1 MNTFF
6 QKLSMMILCGT
17 AAAGIYAASAT
28 IPSVRVE
35 KVTEVSKTESK
46 VYVGTVNASETVDIV
61 ARIDGVMWKS
71 AFREGSLVKKGDLL
85 FQIEDTIYKENVNAA
100 KATLKQTL
108 AELNY
113 AAKEKKRYET
123 LYKSSATAQT
133 TYENAVRSYQVYEG
147 KLDEAR
153 ANLVLAENNLS
164 YTKIYSPL
172 NGRIGRNV
180 YSEGNYIT
188 PEKGTLATIVQFD
201 PINIRFSM
209 SEADFFKYSRN
220 GSLSPDGMEIVRAD
234 GKPYKGKLKVDFVD
248 NQIDSKTGT
257 LMIQLEG
264 ENPDMELVPGG
275 YVTVK
280 FCEIYPKPYPAVSV
294 TALMTDGKSHSV
306 YVVGPDNKIERRSIV
321 IGPQVQDKQIVL
333 SGLKTGE
340 SVVTGGIHKTKPG
353 DVVNPVLGIGSEVK
367 EAEVCFQLFSF
378 DDRVLRW

>member
-1 MNTFF
+1 MNTLF
-6 QKLSMMILCGT
+6 QKLSMTILCGT
-17 AAAGIYAASAT
+17 AALGACAATAA

-46 VYVGTVNASETVDIV
+46 IYVGTVSASETVDIV

-85 FQIEDTIYKENVNAA
+85 FQIEDTIYKENVNVA
-100 KATLKQTL
+100 KATLKQSQ
-108 AELNY
+108 AELSY

-133 TYENAVRSYQVYEG
+133 TYENAVRSHQVYEG
-147 KLDEAR
+147 KVDEAR

-172 NGRIGRNV
+172 TGRIGRNV
-180 YSEGNYIT
+180 YSEGNY
-188 PEKGTLATIVQFD
+188 
-201 PINIRFSM
+201 INIRFSM
-209 SEADFFKYSRN
+209 SEADFFKYSHN
-220 GSLSPDGMEIVRAD
+220 GTLSPDGMEIVRAD
-234 GKPYKGKLKVDFVD
+234 GKPYKGKLKVDFID

-280 FCEIYPKPYPAVSV
+280 FSEIFKTPYPAVSV
-294 TALMTDGKSHSV
+294 TALMTDGKTHSV
-306 YVVGPDNKIERRSIV
+306 YVVGADNKIERRSIV
-321 IGPQVQDKQIVL
+321 IGPQVQDKQVVL
-333 SGLKTGE
+333 SGLKAGE
-340 SVVTGGIHKTKPG
+340 SVVTGGIHKAKPG
-353 DVVNPVLGIGSEVK
+353 DTVNPVIGSAQK
-367 EAEVCFQLFSF
+367 
-378 DDRVLRW
+378 

>member
-1 MNTFF
+1 MNTLF
-6 QKLSMMILCGT
+6 QKLSMTILCGT
-17 AAAGIYAASAT
+17 AALGACAATAA

-46 VYVGTVNASETVDIV
+46 IYVGTVSASETVDIV

-85 FQIEDTIYKENVNAA
+85 FQIEDTIYKENVNVA
-100 KATLKQTL
+100 KATLKQSQ
-108 AELNY
+108 AELSY

-133 TYENAVRSYQVYEG
+133 TYENAVRSHQVYEG
-147 KLDEAR
+147 KVDEAR

-172 NGRIGRNV
+172 TGRIGRNV

-209 SEADFFKYSRN
+209 SEADFFKYSHN
-220 GSLSPDGMEIVRAD
+220 GTLSPDGMEIVRAD
-234 GKPYKGKLKVDFVD
+234 GKPYKGKLKVDFID

-280 FCEIYPKPYPAVSV
+280 FSEIFKTPYPAVSV
-294 TALMTDGKSHSV
+294 TALMTDGKTHSV
-306 YVVGPDNKIERRSIV
+306 YVVGADNKIERRSIV
-321 IGPQVQDKQIVL
+321 IGPQVQDKQVVL
-333 SGLKTGE
+333 SGLKAGE
-340 SVVTGGIHKTKPG
+340 SVVTGGIHKAKPG
-353 DVVNPVLGIGSEVK
+353 DTVNPVIGSAQK
-367 EAEVCFQLFSF
+367 
-378 DDRVLRW
+378 

>member
-1 MNTFF
+1 MNTLI
-6 QKLSMMILCGT
+6 QKISMTVLC
-17 AAAGIYAASAT
+17 ASAALGAWAAVAT
-28 IPSVRVE
+28 VPSVRVE
-35 KVTEVSKTESK
+35 KVSEVKKTESK
-46 VYVGTVNASETVDIV
+46 VYVGTVYASETVDIV

-85 FQIEDTIYKENVNAA
+85 FQIEDTIYKENVNVA

-113 AAKEKKRYET
+113 AAREKKRYET

-133 TYENAVRSYQVYEG
+133 TYENAVRSNQVYEG

-153 ANLVLAENNLS
+153 ANLILAENNLS

-201 PINIRFSM
+201 PIEVRFSM

-220 GSLSPDGMEIVRAD
+220 GTLSPEGMEIIRAD
-234 GKPYKGKLKVDFVD
+234 GKPYKGKFQVDFVD

-257 LMIQLEG
+257 LMIQLKG
-264 ENPDMELVPGG
+264 ENPDMELIPGG
-275 YVTVK
+275 YVTVH
-280 FCEIYPKPYPAVSV
+280 FCEIFQKPLPAVSV
-294 TALMTDGKSHSV
+294 TALMTDGKTHSV
-306 YVVGPDNKIERRSIV
+306 YVVGPDNKIERRTIV

-333 SGLKTGE
+333 SGLKPGE
-340 SVVTGGIHKTKPG
+340 NVVTGGIHKTKPG
-353 DVVNPVLGIGSEVK
+353 DVVNPVIGALQK
-367 EAEVCFQLFSF
+367 
-378 DDRVLRW
+378 

>member
-17 AAAGIYAASAT
+17 AAGGIYAASAT

-164 YTKIYSPL
+164 YTKIYSPVD
-172 NGRIGRNV
+172 GQIGKRF

-188 PEKGTLATIVQFD
+188 PEKGTLATIVCFN
-201 PINIRFSM
+201 PIKIQFSM
-209 SEADFFKYSRN
+209 SEADFFRHFGKDQKGKSE
-220 GSLSPDGMEIVRAD
+220 LEIIRAD
-234 GKPYKGKLKVDFVD
+234 GQKFSQDVKLDFID
-248 NQIDSKTGT
+248 NQVDANTGT
-257 LMIQLEG
+257 LMLQFKAD
-264 ENPDMELVPGG
+264 NPKMELIPGG

-280 FCEIYPKPYPAVSV
+280 FIEKFDAPRPAVNVS
-294 TALMTDGKSHSV
+294 ALMTDGKNHFV
-306 YVVGPDNKIERRSIV
+306 YLVDKDNKVEKRNVV
-321 IGPQVQDKQIVL
+321 IGNQIYDRQLIL
-333 SGLKTGE
+333 SGLNAGDR
-340 SVVTGGIHKTKPG
+340 VIVGGLHKTAPG
-353 DVVNPVLGIGSEVK
+353 GTVNPVGM
-367 EAEVCFQLFSF
+367 AEPNK
-378 DDRVLRW
+378 